1 MPFRVAA
8 TVCTALA
15 LVVTAIVH
23 LSLASQFDLVQA
35 RLENGTVVTIGQFFR
50 VGAGLCVVLAVLIL
64 VRPRRWSAGLVAVSS
79 VIALIVTVSTTIGPI
94 ELPVGLPTIP
104 VGGWLPLR
112 VIATAAEAVALL
124 GAMVI
129 ASRRPR

>member
-1 MPFRVAA
+1 MPLRVAA

-35 RLENGTVVTIGQFFR
+35 RLENGTVVTVGQFFR

-64 VRPRRWSAGLVAVSS
+64 VRPRRWSAALVAVSS
-79 VIALIVTVSTTIGPI
+79 VIALVVTVSTTIGPI
-94 ELPVGLPTIP
+94 ELPAGFPVIP
-104 VGGWLPLR
+104 VGEWLPLR
-112 VIATAAEAVALL
+112 VIAAAAEAFALV
-124 GAMVI
+124 GALTI
-129 ASRRPR
+129 ACERPR